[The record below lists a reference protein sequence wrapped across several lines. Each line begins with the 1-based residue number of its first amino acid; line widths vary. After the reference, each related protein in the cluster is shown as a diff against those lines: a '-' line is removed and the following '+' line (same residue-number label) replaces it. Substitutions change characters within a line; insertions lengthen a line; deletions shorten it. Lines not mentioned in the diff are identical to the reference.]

1 MHAPEPEDSVFARIA
16 AEHARTSRIAQGLP
30 PTVENPEVYRKLAAL
45 CETVN
50 PRTEEK

>member
-1 MHAPEPEDSVFARIA
+1 MLQTDDDPFVRIA
-16 AEHARTSRIAQGLP
+16 REHARESRIAQGLP